1 MVRDEGLGAVGGPP
15 TATSRAAGL
24 PVPRRQGAPEEAA
37 LLVVYLASERAS
49 YIKGSAIWP
58 TAESTSSTIK
68 YKHKGRGNDR

>member
-24 PVPRRQGAPEEAA
+24 PVPRQGAPEEAA

-49 YIKGSAIWP
+49 YITG
-58 TAESTSSTIK
+58 
-68 YKHKGRGNDR
+68 

>member
-49 YIKGSAIWP
+49 YITG
-58 TAESTSSTIK
+58 
-68 YKHKGRGNDR
+68 